1 MEPALSEGNIKLNQQ
16 QLDMLRLFQNP
27 MPEQDQV
34 EIKRVIVKALAKNI
48 DTEMELL
55 EKEKGWTEQ
64 TYEDWGKEHLGNPT
78 VPHF

>member
-1 MEPALSEGNIKLNQQ
+1 MESEGNIQLNQQ

-27 MPEQDQV
+27 MPEQDYV

-64 TYEDWGKEHLGNPT
+64 TYEDWGKEHVRTSSVLY
-78 VPHF
+78 F

>member
-1 MEPALSEGNIKLNQQ
+1 MERALSEGNIKLNQQ

-27 MPEQDQV
+27 MPEQDYV

-64 TYEDWGKEHLGNPT
+64 TYEDWGKEHLRTPYQK
-78 VPHF
+78 

>member
-1 MEPALSEGNIKLNQQ
+1 MERALSEGNIKLNQQ

-27 MPEQDQV
+27 MPEQDYL

-64 TYEDWGKEHLGNPT
+64 TYEDWGKEHLRTPYKK
-78 VPHF
+78 